1 MSARL
6 RVVARSS
13 RVDLIVDCIVIDVER
28 CFVEDVCTR
37 PVMDENAFASDVQVL
52 GEARG
57 GEDWGCN
64 CPLLTYLFA
73 YLLVTLAFSFHGIR
87 VCVCV

>member
-52 GEARG
+52 GEAREARTG
-57 GEDWGCN
+57 VAIAHCSRIYSHIF
-64 CPLLTYLFA
+64 L
-73 YLLVTLAFSFHGIR
+73 
-87 VCVCV
+87 